1 MDSFKL
7 IKKNIILIILTILML
22 ISDYI
27 FCSYNSD
34 VLKSSSDSVA
44 NIIGLFGSMILP
56 YIVISIVMQILV
68 TILTILCKKYNVFG
82 LIIEIVYLIF
92 ISITVIPFSFL
103 NLVILN
109 EVIAYTIISVFIA
122 INVLLIVLMIKRIVM
137 LKGKDKN
144 ENSRLKRRV

>member
-1 MDSFKL
+1 MDRIKL
-7 IKKNIILIILTILML
+7 IKKNIILIILTIVML

-34 VLKSSSDSVA
+34 ILKSSSDSVS
-44 NIIGLFGSMILP
+44 NIIGQFGSMILP
-56 YIVISIVMQILV
+56 YIVIAIVMQILV
-68 TILTILCKKYNVFG
+68 MILTILCNKYNVFG

-103 NLVILN
+103 NLAILS

-122 INVLLIVLMIKRIVM
+122 INVWLIVLMIKIIVM
-137 LKGKDKN
+137 LKGKDK
-144 ENSRLKRRV
+144 K